1 MYLLASLFGYLTFK
15 VSLLQQFFRFP
26 YSNNFKNVT
35 GPELFV
41 MYSGFM
47 PDDKLI
53 LVGRIMVLVCV
64 IFSAPL
70 LHYPCRKGI
79 FLYKNWFLFKMPFSQ
94 EYYVQAILIL
104 TCILAFIMGVWG
116 EDRMPGKANFSW
128 LIWLGTMVI
137 HIYKWIFHLI
147 MER

>member
-1 MYLLASLFGYLTFK
+1 
-15 VSLLQQFFRFP
+15 
-26 YSNNFKNVT
+26 
-35 GPELFV
+35 

-79 FLYKNWFLFKMPFSQ
+79 KINFYSKFNCYQGYCISNSN
-94 EYYVQAILIL
+94 L

-128 LIWLGTMVI
+128 LIWLGTMVMQ
-137 HIYKWIFHLI
+137 IFNFEFFILSWKLKLL
-147 MER
+147 